1 MKKGQNGV
9 VRISFDRYQPPYV
22 YAKYAVEVMASR
34 KDVQDVRLNGK
45 SVKWRK
51 TNRGFISVSSQ
62 WKEGDLLEIVL

>member
-1 MKKGQNGV
+1 
-9 VRISFDRYQPPYV
+9 
-22 YAKYAVEVMASR
+22 MASR

-62 WKEGDLLEIVL
+62 WKEGELLEIVL